1 MECGMER
8 RFFAAIM
15 ARNRGSS
22 SISAIPR
29 ELLWIRLNTQT
40 ESLRHGHHALQRINH
55 RSERRSFEIQVH
67 AFDLDGLWQRCRE
80 VHGRREARSEI
91 WRVWSDRHIARVSQ
105 CKDLL
110 HLANATNLGDT

>member
-40 ESLRHGHHALQRINH
+40 ESLRASGN
-55 RSERRSFEIQVH
+55 
-67 AFDLDGLWQRCRE
+67 
-80 VHGRREARSEI
+80 
-91 WRVWSDRHIARVSQ
+91 
-105 CKDLL
+105 
-110 HLANATNLGDT
+110 